1 VLSWGSSAP
10 ATLRS
15 TDRGATS
22 ALKPDSG
29 LRVDDLAALYVL
41 DGISGFGPQKFKQ
54 LHDEGLR
61 PRDVIERPSLGGYES
76 KTWATLRSLLRKVS
90 AATIRAAHERAERP
104 LETANKLGAQIVSY
118 GHPNYPRHLY
128 ESSYPVAILYV
139 RGSSAAL
146 RDRLTVAGVGSRAI
160 REPYD
165 ELHAEFSR
173 AACSAGFTIVSGF
186 ALGADSIGH
195 RVARDEGG
203 RTVAVMPSGLDRP
216 FPPENRSLWAEL
228 LAYPHAAFV
237 SELAFGT
244 GAASLT
250 LRRRNRLIVAL
261 SRGVLV
267 SQSAATGGAM
277 NSYRFALEQ
286 RRPVATFEGDGSKD
300 TTGNELIAAKIAQE
314 AVPLMGKPADAVFSV
329 NNQPEAYREWLQKL
343 SSST

>member
-1 VLSWGSSAP
+1 VHSWSKAAPVRSQP
-10 ATLRS
+10 ATV
-15 TDRGATS
+15 GTS
-22 ALKPDSG
+22 DLAGDAG
-29 LRVDDLAALYVL
+29 LRVEDLAALYVL
-41 DGISGFGPQKFKQ
+41 DSISGFGPQKFKQ

-61 PRDVIERPSLGGYES
+61 PRDLIERPSLGSQEG

-90 AATIRAAHERAERP
+90 AATVKTAHERAERQI
-104 LETANKLGAQIVSY
+104 ETAHKLGAQIVSY
-118 GHPNYPRHLY
+118 GHRTYPRHLY
-128 ESSYPVAILYV
+128 ESSYPLAILYV
-139 RGSSAAL
+139 RGSAEAL
-146 RDRLTVAGVGSRAI
+146 RDPLTVAGVGSRGI
-160 REPYD
+160 RKPYD
-165 ELHAEFSR
+165 ALHADFSR
-173 AACSAGFTIVSGF
+173 TACASGFTIVSGF

-228 LAYPHAAFV
+228 LTYPNAAFV

-267 SQSAATGGAM
+267 SQSAAAGGAM

-286 RRPVATFEGDGSKD
+286 HRPVATFAADGTKD
-300 TTGNELIAAKIAQE
+300 TTGNELIAARTTQE
-314 AVPLMGKPADAVFSV
+314 RLPLMDQPGATVFPLTSTR
-329 NNQPEAYREWLQKL
+329 EDYRGWLRKL